1 MLPQPVPAH
10 SLLIRPPAGHSGS
23 TKFAVPELSSLPQLS
38 LDSPPTKPLAQYPC
52 FTPFAL
58 SSFCCLPSV
67 LLFLP
72 ISYSI
77 FKTQLNATSSVRPSL
92 ITPGRAD
99 LSPSVRASQ
108 LPTSP
113 RPLLPWLVTVSQV
126 FFQQPGVGGGD
137 CLSHSVSVTLAY
149 YSTSPYFCFL
159 NYKMRP

>member
-10 SLLIRPPAGHSGS
+10 SLLIRPPAGHSGP

-92 ITPGRAD
+92 IAPGPAD
-99 LSPSVRASQ
+99 LSPSVRVSR
-108 LPTSP
+108 LPTPPP

-126 FFQQPGVGGGD
+126 FFQQPGAGWGIVLATR
-137 CLSHSVSVTLAY
+137 CL
-149 YSTSPYFCFL
+149 
-159 NYKMRP
+159 